1 MEERTPK
8 DRALQYLSQLNLEPW
23 EDVRYNME
31 YLVVPNSG
39 QIIFLLVKNDFE
51 CSILEHFYYM
61 LKMFFKYDEQEMTYF
76 VYDYLTIFLDS
87 QFPNLFT

>member
-31 YLVVPNSG
+31 YLVV
-39 QIIFLLVKNDFE
+39 LHVE
-51 CSILEHFYYM
+51 
-61 LKMFFKYDEQEMTYF
+61 KMVIDQ
-76 VYDYLTIFLDS
+76 
-87 QFPNLFT
+87 